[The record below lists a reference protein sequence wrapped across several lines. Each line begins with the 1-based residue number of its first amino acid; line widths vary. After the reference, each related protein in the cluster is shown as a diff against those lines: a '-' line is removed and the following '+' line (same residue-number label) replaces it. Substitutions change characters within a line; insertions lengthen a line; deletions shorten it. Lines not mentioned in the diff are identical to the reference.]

1 MASSCVSNA
10 ISTSLDS
17 KKEKDEWQLMMD
29 GQLLKTYDTDE
40 LRVAIVYRARC
51 FKSEEA
57 RQVGH
62 IIVSFL
68 HMQARPLLISA
79 PSLTRPIPSLKS

>member
-1 MASSCVSNA
+1 MICLLLACKNAVSASP
-10 ISTSLDS
+10 LDA

-57 RQVGH
+57 RQVTAYRCH
-62 IIVSFL
+62 VS
-68 HMQARPLLISA
+68 MQARPSFLISA
-79 PSLTRPIPSLKS
+79 SP